1 MNLEELKQRR
11 EENLR
16 LHKEKKKAYYLKK
29 KLATKECE
37 KIEHKPQYVDY
48 EQELFGG
55 DFASFKA
62 KIKEIAQ
69 KQKSHMQDRE
79 EIILAK
85 VEEYRSKK
93 KDYYL
98 ENKEKRLQYDKDYRQ
113 KKKEDLKNYRKNYY
127 EKNRE
132 KILTKQ
138 KEHRKLSKET
148 TNEI

>member
-29 KLATKECE
+29 KLAGTAFE
-37 KIEHKPQYVDY
+37 KVESKPQYIDY
-48 EQELFGG
+48 EKELFGG
-55 DFASFKA
+55 DFESFTA
-62 KIKEIAQ
+62 KIKEIAK
-69 KQKSHMQDRE
+69 KQKSHMEDRE

-113 KKKEDLKNYRKNYY
+113 KKKEDLKNYRKSYY
-127 EKNRE
+127 EKNKA
-132 KILTKQ
+132 KILEKQ
-138 KEHRKLSKET
+138 KEHRKLLKE
-148 TNEI
+148 IKK